1 MKGKAETALAVRPET
16 SEPVK
21 TYILKANKL
30 EAFEIVKVNRQEIHG
45 ADYNPRKITEAARKK
60 LKAGYK
66 RWGNVQPPVVNF
78 RTMNIVGGH
87 QKIKVMDDL
96 IRRNDYDLT
105 VAMVD
110 LDEKEEIALN
120 VFLNNPSAQ
129 GEWDI
134 MLLQDIKQQYPDI
147 DYVEDMG
154 FDQSDIDV
162 MLLDT
167 AKEEFDLV
175 TDTVSEAKRETKKAK
190 TSEDYRASKKEAR
203 ETAKAENDMGMGA
216 VDTID
221 YVIQIVCRNNQEKR
235 EIMRKLRKPEKEKYL
250 KSSILYDIQNGVY
263 DLSVLGG
270 KD

>member
-1 MKGKAETALAVRPET
+1 MAKKIETKEPEMF
-16 SEPVK
+16 
-21 TYILKANKL
+21 L
-30 EAFEIVKVNRQEIHG
+30 EGFVMTRVCRKDIHG
-45 ADYNPRKITEAARKK
+45 VDYNPRKITEAARKK
-60 LKAGYK
+60 LKAGLK
-66 RWGNVQPPVVNF
+66 RWKRVQPEVVNK

-87 QKIKVMDDL
+87 QRIKIMDDVA
-96 IRRNDYDLT
+96 RRNDYFFS
-105 VAMVD
+105 VAMIDV
-110 LDEKEEIALN
+110 DEKEEVALN
-120 VFLNNPSAQ
+120 VFLNNSSAQ

-270 KD
+270 KE